1 MKRKT
6 VYYSDELHDEFS
18 GVSRNTMTI
27 DDTYV
32 YKHTN
37 PLWLFCRF
45 VVYRVIMT
53 PVAYLYLRI
62 KFRAKFVNRE
72 VLKQAAGESI
82 FLFGNHTQIPGDGY
96 IPTTLVFP
104 KDCSVIVNAD
114 NVSLPGTL
122 TFMKMVGAVPLP
134 NKISGMRNYMNYL
147 AELSKG
153 NTCIAV
159 FPEAHI
165 WPYYTGIRP
174 FPDDS
179 FRYPVMYGLKT
190 YCLTTTYQQRGR
202 SGKVNMTIFV
212 DGPFSV
218 NPELPRKEGIRD
230 LRDRVYE
237 TMRGR
242 SRNSTYEYIIYR
254 KQEHGGNI

>member
-1 MKRKT
+1 MEQKT

-18 GVSRNTMTI
+18 GVTRTAITI

-32 YKHTN
+32 YRHTA

-45 VVYRVIMT
+45 VVYRIIMT
-53 PVAYLYLRI
+53 PAAWLYLKL
-62 KFRAKFVNRE
+62 KFRVHFVNRQ
-72 VLKQAAGESI
+72 VLRQADGESV
-82 FLFGNHTQIPGDGY
+82 FLYGNHTQIPGDGY
-96 IPTTLVFP
+96 IPSTLMFP
-104 KDCSVIVNAD
+104 KRCAVIVNAD

-134 NKISGMRNYMNYL
+134 NKISGMRNYMKYL
-147 AELSKG
+147 TELAAD
-153 NTCIAV
+153 NTCIAI

-190 YCLTTTYQQRGR
+190 YCFTTTYQRRGR
-202 SGKVNMTIFV
+202 HGVNMTLYV
-212 DGPFSV
+212 DGPFTADASLPKKESV
-218 NPELPRKEGIRD
+218 RD
-230 LRDRVYE
+230 LRDRVYN
-237 TMRGR
+237 TMCER
-242 SRNSTYEYIIYR
+242 SRNSTYEHIAYR
-254 KQEHGGNI
+254 KKEQEGTI